1 MGRTGRKSGATWRGH
16 LAAAVVGFHEVGDV
30 ELVDV
35 AVLID
40 VGGGVQGSLTNRIG
54 VGWDVR
60 RFNSISK
67 TGDLGLSFGRE
78 QLSFWRASMALAI
91 RY

>member
-1 MGRTGRKSGATWRGH
+1 MWIHIASTFGVFQVAETMGA
-16 LAAAVVGFHEVGDV
+16 
-30 ELVDV
+30 
-35 AVLID
+35 ID
-40 VGGGVQGSLTNRIG
+40 IGGGVQGSLTNRIG